1 MSDNPQPQQ
10 PCRGHVV
17 KCSNCKGKG
26 RDPEF
31 PISKKCDVCKGVGS
45 VLLK

>member
-1 MSDNPQPQQ
+1 MCDQNK
-10 PCRGHVV
+10 CEGHVV
-17 KCSNCKGKG
+17 ECRNCEGKG
-26 RDPEF
+26 RDPLY